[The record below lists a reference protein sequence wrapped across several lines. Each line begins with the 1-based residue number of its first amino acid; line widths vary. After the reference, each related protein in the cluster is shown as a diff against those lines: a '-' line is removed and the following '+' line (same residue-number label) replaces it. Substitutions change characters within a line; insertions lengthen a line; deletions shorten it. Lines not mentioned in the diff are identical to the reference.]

1 MITKMPSEKAVRKAL
16 VKKGHGKLLEKF
28 DSYKMKLADAVSK
41 GIVTEADLDQ
51 RLAPAEYLDLLD
63 KHDKSLAILKRHANV
78 AFDEISEFSEN
89 PDDEVASFERDDEPV
104 YERQAKERPSVEQ
117 LTQAYLKNPSRENAA
132 AMVKEKLLGKRNVED
147 RYRLAEEVAARN
159 TSEMVNRIRQDQ
171 VKQQVIDERK
181 SRSDAATMSAQEA
194 NDKAVRDFIA
204 SDKRLERKAHEPG
217 NKYLGDR
224 KQLVE
229 DQLKAN
235 EAAMET
241 LY

>member
-1 MITKMPSEKAVRKAL
+1 MITRMPSEKAVRKVL
-16 VKKGHGKLLEKF
+16 IKKGHKALLERF
-28 DSYKMKLADAVSK
+28 DGYKAKLADAEKK
-41 GIVTEADLDQ
+41 GIIRPQDLITGQ
-51 RLAPAEYLDLLD
+51 APAEYLELFD
-63 KHDKSLAILKRHANV
+63 KHNKAHKILQAHTNA
-78 AFDEISEFSEN
+78 AFGEIDAFSEN
-89 PDDEVASFERDDEPV
+89 ADDEVTALEADDEPV